1 MGTKNAPAIKLWA
14 EFKPMLS
21 VLNIL
26 LEFPRTLIE
35 ASPRLTIETHAISVE
50 TNGSAVVF
58 QLDCLTLRPQ
68 TCRGLRWNSRL
79 ELHLTLQAE
88 LLQNSG
94 ENKGGD
100 GDTVKGPHQYSS
112 NQDLLVSKIKAC
124 QSHCFCVGCGAQI
137 FKPTCNFRRV
147 LPLPTENWT
156 DFADI
161 WFCHNH
167 QSNGKPH
174 DHIHHSHSG
183 EDTLPAELKKVKV
196 SGFTPRPEDCLVSS
210 LYMLVSARQVESC
223 AVLCTTDRIIC
234 KRCGNF
240 LGFVKLGDADSG
252 DYNLHS
258 YFHDPLN
265 GVYKLYFH
273 AVYFGSNLEEVPV
286 HKMKMPDDLVS
297 DQISE
302 NNQGQSVEAF
312 ISSLLKDQSHLYT
325 SFRFIIDSSS
335 KDESG
340 IVLLL
345 WLLDQELAVFLSSVT
360 STSALTS
367 ESSVPAQSQV
377 TSVSLA
383 ACRYMKL
390 LYKVTFLPS
399 NGSQPV
405 QASPPTVFTAWQK
418 DNTVHSISLP
428 YPLCKQFIS
437 LLVSSTKQLTRSQ
450 RNLNGFHVGYLKV
463 S

>member
-1 MGTKNAPAIKLWA
+1 
-14 EFKPMLS
+14 S
-21 VLNIL
+21 
-26 LEFPRTLIE
+26 LIE
-35 ASPRLTIETHAISVE
+35 ASPRLTIETHTISVE
-50 TNGSAVVF
+50 TSESAVVF
-58 QLDCLTLRPQ
+58 QLDGLTLRPQ
-68 TCRGLRWNSRL
+68 TCRGLRWSSQL

-88 LLQNSG
+88 LNAGDS
-94 ENKGGD
+94 KGGD
-100 GDTVKGPHQYSS
+100 ADTVKTPHHYAS
-112 NQDLLVSKIKAC
+112 NQDLLVSKIKSC

-137 FKPTCNFRRV
+137 FKPSCNFKRV

-174 DHIHHSHSG
+174 DHMHHSHSG
-183 EDTLPAELKKVKV
+183 ESTLPADLKKVKI
-196 SGFTPRPEDCLVSS
+196 SGLTPRPEDCLVSS
-210 LYMLVSARQVESC
+210 LYLLVSARHVEPC

-252 DYNLHS
+252 DHSLHS

-273 AVYFGSNLEEVPV
+273 AVCFGSNLEKVPV
-286 HKMKMPDDLVS
+286 HKIKMPDDLVS

-302 NNQGQSVEAF
+302 NKQDQTVEAF

-335 KDESG
+335 KDEYS

-345 WLLDQELAVFLSSVT
+345 WLLDQELTVFLSSVT
-360 STSALTS
+360 SA
-367 ESSVPAQSQV
+367 SVPMHSQV
-377 TSVSLA
+377 TPLSLA
-383 ACRYMKL
+383 ACKYMKL

-405 QASPPTVFTAWQK
+405 QASPSTVFTAWKK

-428 YPLCKQFIS
+428 YPLCKQLVS

-450 RNLNGFHVGYLKV
+450 RNLNGFHVGYLKCELT
-463 S
+463 